1 MVSLSRD
8 LESSTVQTLAGDPV
22 TLPCPG
28 LGQSPFVVSLTWLC
42 RRCGPSVGA
51 DGSPHKLIVYRDGRV
66 QPAAAAAAAPAAA
79 GGRSGASERGAETR
93 PYAGLGD
100 RTAEEVTPDK
110 PRLRLDE
117 TTYALLI
124 DATRASDTGDYF
136 CLVNS
141 RQQPKGAVRLEVK
154 VLHYLI
160 HVRETERGPWDRSL
174 RTASNRTMYQVTG
187 LRPFTVYSFRLTAV
201 NAVGAGRPGPSSY
214 PVNTLREAPSG
225 TVGDL
230 RAVSRGPTSV
240 QLSWMQ
246 ADPSTLHGEFLG
258 YQLTYRAPATGAN
271 HTLVIMEQNVT
282 TLVVTGLEPFTEY
295 LFSLSIRNP
304 RGLGPVAR
312 VTGRT
317 QQAAPGPPAT
327 VRYSSVGSTWAALIW
342 TPPAER
348 NGVLL
353 CYTVNITRD
362 AGGEPDLRRVPA
374 TEETWV
380 QYRVDG
386 LRPYTQYTVGVSA
399 ATEVGSGRQRLVRLR
414 TDTSAPGRPVIL
426 SITCVHS
433 GATQVRWRGPTESG
447 PPPVSFFTIGYRNA
461 RHPKYTLTGT
471 PAGVGEHTI
480 LMRHLDPGMTYFK
493 IQAVRRSRYSQS
505 DVYRGEFTE
514 PWSVLLPRRNSDC
527 SEFRLIRPVQDD
539 SSLAIGIGVLAGVVV
554 VSVLVA
560 GIVIFLCR
568 RRSRRGRPPLVAK
581 AAQPDWRQ
589 EAIPAHMFAGYV
601 MDLQRGADAGFWK
614 EMAAV
619 DGAAEKSGGVA
630 VEYGTGPPGEWPAP
644 LAGCQ
649 VQQRSDSTGGLL
661 LLPPPSPAHRITSTL
676 CACCAGRSRQEV
688 RYVLLDTSSPA
699 GGVRQYLLR
708 QAAATRPDTHPT
720 VLVVTRGAEQEAALL
735 VAADIL
741 NRQRLATG
749 DLSPVAVLARL
760 RAVRP
765 RWFTEVAQL
774 KVLYQLISESL
785 RTDEHY
791 GN

>member
-1 MVSLSRD
+1 MSTDSRD

-66 QPAAAAAAAPAAA
+66 QPAPAAPAPAPAAA

-93 PYAGLGD
+93 PYAWVGD

-154 VLHYLI
+154 DAPDAPGRPLIQSFSSRTVNISWTHPRRTNFSPVLHYLI

-353 CYTVNITRD
+353 YYTVNITRD
-362 AGGEPDLRRVPA
+362 AGGEPDLRQVPA

-386 LRPYTQYTVGVSA
+386 LR
-399 ATEVGSGRQRLVRLR
+399 
-414 TDTSAPGRPVIL
+414 
-426 SITCVHS
+426 
-433 GATQVRWRGPTESG
+433 
-447 PPPVSFFTIGYRNA
+447 
-461 RHPKYTLTGT
+461 K
-471 PAGVGEHTI
+471 
-480 LMRHLDPGMTYFK
+480 
-493 IQAVRRSRYSQS
+493 
-505 DVYRGEFTE
+505 
-514 PWSVLLPRRNSDC
+514 
-527 SEFRLIRPVQDD
+527 
-539 SSLAIGIGVLAGVVV
+539 
-554 VSVLVA
+554 
-560 GIVIFLCR
+560 
-568 RRSRRGRPPLVAK
+568 
-581 AAQPDWRQ
+581 
-589 EAIPAHMFAGYV
+589 
-601 MDLQRGADAGFWK
+601 
-614 EMAAV
+614 
-619 DGAAEKSGGVA
+619 
-630 VEYGTGPPGEWPAP
+630 
-644 LAGCQ
+644 
-649 VQQRSDSTGGLL
+649 
-661 LLPPPSPAHRITSTL
+661 
-676 CACCAGRSRQEV
+676 
-688 RYVLLDTSSPA
+688 
-699 GGVRQYLLR
+699 
-708 QAAATRPDTHPT
+708 
-720 VLVVTRGAEQEAALL
+720 
-735 VAADIL
+735 
-741 NRQRLATG
+741 
-749 DLSPVAVLARL
+749 
-760 RAVRP
+760 
-765 RWFTEVAQL
+765 
-774 KVLYQLISESL
+774 
-785 RTDEHY
+785 
-791 GN
+791 